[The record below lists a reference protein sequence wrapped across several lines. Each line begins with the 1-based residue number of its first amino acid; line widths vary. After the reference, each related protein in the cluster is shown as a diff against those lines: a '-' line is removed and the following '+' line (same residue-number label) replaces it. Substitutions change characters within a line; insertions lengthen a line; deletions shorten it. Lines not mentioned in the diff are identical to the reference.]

1 MVHVVVID
9 DEPLVVEACAM
20 ILRVSGFQVTTAQDG
35 ESGLR
40 LIRELLPAVVVSDI
54 RMPGI
59 TGDELASILKA
70 GPTTKHIP
78 VLLMSAHG
86 HAPVKSCD
94 GFLAKPF
101 LNHELI
107 AAVKHLAP
115 GGGESKPAQ
124 I

>member
-20 ILRVSGFQVTTAQDG
+20 ILRASGYQVSTADDG

-40 LIRELLPAVVVSDI
+40 LIREVRPAVVVSDI

-59 TGDELASILKA
+59 NGDELVSILKA
-70 GPTTKHIP
+70 EPTTKHIP

-86 HAPVKSCD
+86 YAPVKNCD

-107 AAVKHLAP
+107 AAVKRLVP
-115 GGGESKPAQ
+115 S
-124 I
+124 